1 MTESTTQAA
10 LGRQLMARLDEAALH
25 SRPGPGVT
33 RLFCSD
39 EHRGVLELIADWM
52 RQAGLT
58 PELDASGNLVGR
70 NARAM
75 AGEKTLIMGSHQD
88 TVVEGGKYDGMLGI
102 ALPLQALQ
110 ALEIDGTELPYG
122 VEVVAFGDEEGTRFQ
137 STLIGSRALA
147 GSFDRASL
155 DACDADGVTLG
166 DALEAFGGS
175 PADIPQLARKPESVI
190 GFVEVHIEQGPVL
203 EQRDQ
208 AVGVVTAL
216 TGIER
221 HRLNVI
227 GKAGHAG
234 TTPMKGRRDALVGAA
249 EMVVEADKI
258 LNATENFVGVVG
270 KLEVR
275 PNAVNVIPAEV
286 TFTLELRSPS
296 AEVREKGRKEILE
309 TCQRLAQARGLE
321 LLIEPTYQAEAV
333 ACAEWLIEALENA
346 CQACHEPAERLFSGA
361 GHDGL
366 AMNDLTDIGM
376 LFVRCKD
383 GLSHHPNEAISVEDA
398 ERATRVLM
406 RFLTDLRQHRK
417 PAARLE
423 A

>member
-1 MTESTTQAA
+1 MTDSTTQAA
-10 LGRQLMARLDEAALH
+10 LGRQLMTRLDEAARY

-39 EHRGVLELIADWM
+39 EHRKVLELVADWM

-75 AGEKTLIMGSHQD
+75 AGEKTLILGSHQD
-88 TVVEGGKYDGMLGI
+88 TVAEGGKYDGMLGV

-110 ALEIDGTELPYG
+110 ALKEAGTELPYG

-147 GSFDRASL
+147 GTFDPASL
-155 DACDADGVTLG
+155 EARDADGVTLG
-166 DALEAFGGS
+166 DALKAFGGN
-175 PADIPQLARKPESVI
+175 PEAIPQLARKPESII

-221 HRLNVI
+221 HRMTVT

-234 TTPMKGRRDALVGAA
+234 TTPMPGRRDALVGAA
-249 EMVVEADKI
+249 EMVVEADRI
-258 LNATENFVGVVG
+258 LNATQDFVGVVG

-296 AEVREKGRKEILE
+296 AAVRETGRKEILNA
-309 TCQRLAQARGLE
+309 CQRLAQARGLA
-321 LLIEPTYQAEAV
+321 LSSEPTYQAEAV
-333 ACAEWLIEALENA
+333 ACAEWLIEALEGA
-346 CQACHEPAERLFSGA
+346 CQACEEPAERMFSGA

-366 AMNDLTDIGM
+366 AMHDLTDIGM

-383 GLSHHPNEAISVEDA
+383 GLSHHPDEAISAGDA
-398 ERATRVLM
+398 DRATRVLM
-406 RFLTDLRQHRK
+406 RFLSDLRTERQ
-417 PAARLE
+417 AR
-423 A
+423 

>member
-1 MTESTTQAA
+1 MTDSTTQAA

-25 SRPGPGVT
+25 SLPGPGVT

-39 EHRGVLELIADWM
+39 EHREVLELIADWM

-70 NARAM
+70 NARAL
-75 AGEKTLIMGSHQD
+75 AGENTLILGSHQD
-88 TVVEGGKYDGMLGI
+88 TVAEGGKYDGMLGV

-110 ALEIDGTELPYG
+110 ALKEDGVELPYG

-147 GSFDRASL
+147 GTFDPASL
-155 DACDADGVTLG
+155 EARDADGVSLG
-166 DALEAFGGS
+166 DALEAFGGK
-175 PADIPQLARKPESVI
+175 PRDIPQLARKPESVI

-208 AVGVVTAL
+208 AVGVVTSL

-221 HRLNVI
+221 HRVTVT

-234 TTPMKGRRDALVGAA
+234 TTPMAGRRDALVGAA
-249 EMVVEADKI
+249 EMVVEADRL
-258 LNATENFVGVVG
+258 LNATPDFVGVVG

-286 TFTLELRSPS
+286 TFTLELRSPD
-296 AEVREKGRKEILE
+296 ADVRETGSREVLDA
-309 TCQRLAQARGLE
+309 CRRLAQARGLE
-321 LLIEPTYQAEAV
+321 LEIESTYQADAV
-333 ACAEWLIEALENA
+333 ACAEWLIEALEGA

-366 AMNDLTDIGM
+366 AMHAMTDIGM

-383 GLSHHPNEAISVEDA
+383 GLSHHPDEAITAEDA

-406 RFLTDLRQHRK
+406 RFLSD
-417 PAARLE
+417 LE
-423 A
+423 AA

>member
-1 MTESTTQAA
+1 MTDSPKPAS
-10 LGRQLMARLDEAALH
+10 LGHRLMARLDEAARH

-39 EHRGVLELIADWM
+39 EHRAVLAPIADWM
-52 RQAGLT
+52 RQAGLS

-70 NARAM
+70 NERARR
-75 AGEKTLIMGSHQD
+75 GERTLIMGSHQD
-88 TVVEGGKYDGMLGI
+88 TVVEGGKYDGMLGV

-110 ALEIDGTELPYG
+110 ALREAGSELPYG

-147 GSFDRASL
+147 GTFDPASL
-155 DACDADGVTLG
+155 AARDADGTTLG
-166 DALEAFGGS
+166 EALEAFGGK
-175 PADIPQLARKPESVI
+175 PQEIPRLARRPASVI

-203 EQRDQ
+203 ERRDH

-221 HRLNVI
+221 HRLVVR

-234 TTPMKGRRDALVGAA
+234 TTPMPGRRDALVGAA
-249 EMVVEADKI
+249 AMVGEADRI
-258 LNATENFVGVVG
+258 LNATQDLVGVVG

-286 TFTLELRSPS
+286 HFTLELRSPD
-296 AEVREKGRKEILE
+296 AAVRERGREQIIGA
-309 TCQRLAQARGLE
+309 CRRLARARGLE
-321 LLIEPTYQAEAV
+321 LRDERTYQAEAV
-333 ACAEWLIEALENA
+333 ACADWLVEALESA
-346 CQACHEPAERLFSGA
+346 CRACDEPAERLFSGA

-366 AMNDLTDIGM
+366 AMHDLTDIGM
-376 LFVRCKD
+376 LFVRCRD
-383 GLSHHPNEAISVEDA
+383 GLSHHPDEAISVADA

-406 RFLTDLRQHRK
+406 RFLVDLGATVRAGG
-417 PAARLE
+417 PA
-423 A
+423 

>member
-1 MTESTTQAA
+1 MPDSTTQAA
-10 LGRQLMARLDEAALH
+10 LGHQLMARLDEASRY

-39 EHRGVLELIADWM
+39 EHREILALIADWM

-58 PELDASGNLVGR
+58 PELDAAGTLVGR

-75 AGEKTLIMGSHQD
+75 AGEKTLILGSHQD
-88 TVVEGGKYDGMLGI
+88 TVVEGGKYDGMLGV
-102 ALPLQALQ
+102 AMPLQALQ
-110 ALEIDGTELPYG
+110 ALKEAGTELPYG

-137 STLIGSRALA
+137 STLVGSRALA
-147 GSFDRASL
+147 GTFDPASL
-155 DACDADGVTLG
+155 EARDADGMTLG
-166 DALEAFGGS
+166 EALKAFGGN
-175 PADIPQLARKPESVI
+175 PEAIPQLARRPESVI

-221 HRLNVI
+221 HRMIVT

-234 TTPMKGRRDALVGAA
+234 TTPMPGRRDALVGAA
-249 EMVVEADKI
+249 EMVVAADRI
-258 LNATENFVGVVG
+258 LNATQDFVGVVG

-286 TFTLELRSPS
+286 RFTLELRSPF

-309 TCQRLAQARGLE
+309 ACQQLAQARGLE
-321 LLIEPTYQAEAV
+321 LSSERTYQAEAV
-333 ACAEWLIEALENA
+333 ACAEWLIEALESA
-346 CQACHEPAERLFSGA
+346 CQACHEPTERMFSGA

-383 GLSHHPNEAISVEDA
+383 GLSHHPDEAISVEDA
-398 ERATRVLM
+398 DRATRVLM
-406 RFLTDLRQHRK
+406 RFLSDMRTEPQ
-417 PAARLE
+417 AN
-423 A
+423 

>member
-1 MTESTTQAA
+1 MPDSTTQAA
-10 LGRQLMARLDEAALH
+10 LGQQLMARLDEASRY

-39 EHRGVLELIADWM
+39 EHREILALIADWM

-58 PELDASGNLVGR
+58 PELDAAGTLVGR

-75 AGEKTLIMGSHQD
+75 AGEKTLILGSHQD
-88 TVVEGGKYDGMLGI
+88 TVVEGGKYDGMLGV
-102 ALPLQALQ
+102 AMPLQALQ
-110 ALEIDGTELPYG
+110 ALKEAGTELPYG

-137 STLIGSRALA
+137 STLVGSRALA
-147 GSFDRASL
+147 GSFDPASL
-155 DACDADGVTLG
+155 EARDADGVTLG
-166 DALEAFGGS
+166 DALKAFGGN
-175 PADIPQLARKPESVI
+175 PEEIPQLARRPESVI

-221 HRLNVI
+221 QRMIVT

-234 TTPMKGRRDALVGAA
+234 TTPMPGRRDALVGAA
-249 EMVVEADKI
+249 EMVVEADRI
-258 LNATENFVGVVG
+258 LNATQDFVGVVG

-286 TFTLELRSPS
+286 SFTLELRSPF

-309 TCQRLAQARGLE
+309 ACQRLAQARGLE
-321 LLIEPTYQAEAV
+321 LSSEPTYQAEAV
-333 ACAEWLIEALENA
+333 ACAEWLIEALESA
-346 CQACHEPAERLFSGA
+346 CQACHEPAERMFSGA

-366 AMNDLTDIGM
+366 AMHDLTDIGM

-383 GLSHHPNEAISVEDA
+383 GLSHHPDEAISIEDA
-398 ERATRVLM
+398 DRATRVLM
-406 RFLTDLRQHRK
+406 RFLTNLGSQ
-417 PAARLE
+417 ARSRS
-423 A
+423 

>member
-1 MTESTTQAA
+1 MNDSTTQMA
-10 LGRQLMARLDEAALH
+10 LGPQLMARLDEAARH
-25 SRPGPGVT
+25 SWPGPGVT

-39 EHRGVLELIADWM
+39 EHREVLALIADWM

-70 NARAM
+70 NARARN
-75 AGEKTLIMGSHQD
+75 GEKTLIMGSHQD
-88 TVVEGGKYDGMLGI
+88 TVVEGGKYDGMLGV

-110 ALEIDGTELPYG
+110 ALKEAGTELPYG

-147 GSFDRASL
+147 GTFDPASL
-155 DACDADGVTLG
+155 EAQDADGVTLG
-166 DALEAFGGS
+166 EALKAFGGN
-175 PADIPQLARKPESVI
+175 PQDIPQLARRPEAVI

-203 EQRDQ
+203 EQRDH
-208 AVGVVTAL
+208 AVGIVTAL

-221 HRLNVI
+221 HRMRVT

-234 TTPMKGRRDALVGAA
+234 TTPMAGRRDALVGAA
-249 EMVVEADKI
+249 EMVVAANEV
-258 LNATENFVGVVG
+258 LNATDDLVGVVG

-286 TFTLELRSPS
+286 TFTLELRSPE
-296 AEVREKGRKEILE
+296 ADVREKGCREIVALF
-309 TCQRLAQARGLE
+309 QRIAEARGLE
-321 LLIEPTYQAEAV
+321 LTSERTYQAEAV
-333 ACAEWLIEALENA
+333 ACADWLVEALE
-346 CQACHEPAERLFSGA
+346 QACRGCEEPAGRLFSGA

-366 AMNDLTDIGM
+366 AMHDLTDIGM
-376 LFVRCKD
+376 LFVRCRD
-383 GLSHHPNEAISVEDA
+383 GLSHHPDETISTADA

-406 RFLTDLRQHRK
+406 RFLTDLGASVQAAT
-417 PAARLE
+417 PA
-423 A
+423 

>member
-1 MTESTTQAA
+1 MIDSTTQMA
-10 LGRQLMARLDEAALH
+10 LGRQLMARLDEAARH

-39 EHRGVLELIADWM
+39 EHRAVLELIADWM

-88 TVVEGGKYDGMLGI
+88 TVVEGGKYDGMLGV

-110 ALEIDGTELPYG
+110 ALKEAGTELPYG
-122 VEVVAFGDEEGTRFQ
+122 IEVVAFGDEEGTRFQ
-137 STLIGSRALA
+137 STLVGSRALA
-147 GSFDRASL
+147 GTFDPASL
-155 DACDADGVTLG
+155 EARDTDGVTLG
-166 DALEAFGGS
+166 EALKGFGGD
-175 PADIPQLARKPESVI
+175 PARIPELARNPEQVL

-203 EQRDQ
+203 EQRDH

-221 HRLNVI
+221 HRMRVT

-234 TTPMKGRRDALVGAA
+234 TTPMAGRRDALVGAA
-249 EMVVEADKI
+249 GMVVEADRI
-258 LNATENFVGVVG
+258 LNATEELVGVVG

-286 TFTLELRSPS
+286 TFTLELRSPD
-296 AEVREKGRKEILE
+296 ADVRERGRREILE
-309 TCQRLAQARGLE
+309 AFERHAEARGLE
-321 LLIEPTYQAEAV
+321 LSVEPTYQAEAV
-333 ACAEWLIEALENA
+333 ACADWLIEALEKA
-346 CQACHEPAERLFSGA
+346 CRGCGEPAERLFSGA

-366 AMNDLTDIGM
+366 AMHDLTDIGM
-376 LFVRCKD
+376 LFVRCRD
-383 GLSHHPNEAISVEDA
+383 GLSHHPDEAISGEDA
-398 ERATRVLM
+398 GRATQVLM
-406 RFLTDLRQHRK
+406 RFLTDLGASAQAG
-417 PAARLE
+417 PPT
-423 A
+423 

>member
-1 MTESTTQAA
+1 MTDSKTQTA
-10 LGRQLMARLDEAALH
+10 LGRDLMARLDEAARH

-39 EHRGVLELIADWM
+39 EHRKVLELIADWM

-75 AGEKTLIMGSHQD
+75 AGEKTLILGSHQD
-88 TVVEGGKYDGMLGI
+88 TVAEGGKYDGMLGI

-110 ALEIDGTELPYG
+110 ALKEVGIELPYG
-122 VEVVAFGDEEGTRFQ
+122 VEAVAFGDEEGTRFQ

-147 GSFDRASL
+147 GTFDPVSL
-155 DACDADGVTLG
+155 EARDADGVTLG
-166 DALEAFGGS
+166 EALKAFGGN
-175 PADIPQLARKPESVI
+175 PEAIPQLARKPEAVF

-221 HRLNVI
+221 HRICVR

-234 TTPMKGRRDALVGAA
+234 TTPMPGRRDALVGAA
-249 EMVVEADKI
+249 EMVVAADRI
-258 LNATENFVGVVG
+258 LNATPDFVGVVG

-286 TFTLELRSPS
+286 NFTLELRSPDTT
-296 AEVREKGRKEILE
+296 VREQGRREILDS
-309 TCQRLAQARGLE
+309 CQRLAQARGLE
-321 LLIEPTYQAEAV
+321 LSSEPTYQAEAV
-333 ACAEWLIEALENA
+333 ACAEWLIETLEGA
-346 CQACHEPAERLFSGA
+346 CEECGEPAERMFSGA

-366 AMNDLTDIGM
+366 AMHDLTDIGM

-383 GLSHHPNEAISVEDA
+383 GLSHHPDEAISIEDA
-398 ERATRVLM
+398 DRATRVLM
-406 RFLTDLRQHRK
+406 RFLTNLGSK
-417 PAARLE
+417 ARSRS
-423 A
+423 